1 MSDGRGHT
9 MVPVAVRPAAG
20 ADAAVEQSMGTR
32 TVQVQTNT
40 DVENLIVKTMRIIN
54 AVYTR
59 QGDTGV
65 DMKDVTIRKITATD
79 TEVVVIFHHVG
90 KMTDVGT
97 FTVTD
102 YVTPS
107 WHDIQE
113 QIAISI

>member
-1 MSDGRGHT
+1 MAT
-9 MVPVAVRPAAG
+9 F
-20 ADAAVEQSMGTR
+20 T
-32 TVQVQTNT
+32 VQTNT
-40 DVENLIVKTMRIIN
+40 DVESLIVKTMRIIN

-65 DMKDVTIRKITATD
+65 NLKDVTVRKITATE
-79 TEVVVIFHHVG
+79 TEVVVIFYHVD
-90 KMTDVGT
+90 KMTDVAT
-97 FTVTD
+97 FTLTD